1 MINMTRFSVSILFGI
16 VLLPSLGH
24 GWTTSTPV
32 PQLLTQYAKEITQ
45 LKKVAASFAAKYISL
60 PEFLNAMPYNSD
72 IFYLRYCLLLSDST
86 SMKAVEEQLEQ
97 SLQWR
102 SQGEPGPRICVA
114 ARTAVA
120 AASSP
125 NAVWTDNDRVFD
137 LAPNAAKISPY
148 ITPAN
153 CITTTS
159 EKGDLVYCIRAGA
172 IADVDLFTAVTV
184 PEMVEFFLYVKE
196 VHALVSDLRSAQS
209 NQLIHT
215 ITCNDLANVK
225 LIGGSSDFRKAL
237 SQAST
242 LASTQIYPSTYS
254 GPTLLCNLPMLLSAL
269 IQLFTPL
276 FPDAVKERLKFVQGP
291 LSKVTN
297 LRDIATTASSSPAR
311 TEFLQQLNKALY
323 V

>member
-1 MINMTRFSVSILFGI
+1 MTQFLLSPLVGI
-16 VLLPSLGH
+16 VLLSSLARA
-24 GWTTSTPV
+24 WTTSTPV
-32 PQLLTQYAKEITQ
+32 SQLLTQYDTEITQ
-45 LKKVAASFAAKYISL
+45 LKQVAASFASKYISD
-60 PEFLNAMPYNSD
+60 PNFLSNMPYNND

-86 SMKAVEEQLEQ
+86 PMNAVQEQLQQ

-102 SQGEPGPRICVA
+102 SQGDPGPRICVA
-114 ARTAVA
+114 ARTAVT
-120 AASSP
+120 AASNS
-125 NAVWTDNDRVFD
+125 NTGWNDNERVFA
-137 LAPNAAKISPY
+137 LAPNAAKIGPY

-159 EKGDLVYCIRAGA
+159 DKGDLVYCIRAGA
-172 IADVDLFTAVTV
+172 INDVELFTAVTV
-184 PEMVEFFLYVKE
+184 PEMIEFFLYVKE
-196 VHALVSDLRSAQS
+196 VHALVSDVRSAQT

-215 ITCNDLANVK
+215 VTCNDLANVK

-242 LASTQIYPSTYS
+242 LASTQIYPATYS
-254 GPTLLCNLPMLLSAL
+254 GPTLLCNLPALLSAL

-297 LRDIATTASSSPAR
+297 LRDIATVSASSPAR
-311 TEFLQQLNKALY
+311 NEFLQQLNQVLY